1 MNALGA
7 VLGDRS
13 ADSTVEQE
21 CYRCDRD
28 VATAD
33 LFCVAIQ
40 PPASSER
47 FAAATR
53 FCCADCIAGMGML
66 EFADRVGAEGHR

>member
-1 MNALGA
+1 MTSLGT
-7 VLGDRS
+7 VMGDRS
-13 ADSTVEQE
+13 AHSTAERE

-28 VATAD
+28 VATD
-33 LFCVAIQ
+33 ELFRVVVQ

-53 FCCADCIAGMGML
+53 FCCADCVAGMGML
-66 EFADRVGAEGHR
+66 EFADRVVDSNG